1 MTNIEPGLIALI
13 LITAMLIAAS
23 AQIIIS
29 HKYTEHFES
38 FLPTSRLVSD
48 NIKNYQHAGLLGK
61 TIRTGQI
68 ATLLA
73 IPKIFIYRGYAE
85 IEEIK
90 NFPLREKRILLTLWV
105 IHITL
110 FIALMLSHY
119 L

>member
-1 MTNIEPGLIALI
+1 MFGDS
-13 LITAMLIAAS
+13 LIAAS

-48 NIKNYQHAGLLGK
+48 NIKNYQYAGLLGK